1 MMSLRFQIIYSC
13 SENYEIRTAPDLG
26 LWKPWAVS
34 EIYLTQNIIFYIS
47 YSLVLN
53 RGAQCLVSMW
63 GGVLGGTPLFTAFVG
78 VLAECVKDE
87 SRKAV
92 FLLWR

>member
-26 LWKPWAVS
+26 LWKPWAVI
-34 EIYLTQNIIFYIS
+34 EIYLTQNIILYTS

-53 RGAQCLVSMW
+53 RIAHV
-63 GGVLGGTPLFTAFVG
+63 GVLGGTPLFTAFVG
-78 VLAECVKDE
+78 PLAECVKDE
-87 SRKAV
+87 SRDV
-92 FLLWR
+92 WC